1 MPSSKKYKANRKSHY
16 KHEEKRRKINQRTK
30 GDPKASKPKVERA
43 KLRKKLGLKVGDK
56 ATAGHTGKGKLSN
69 RLSGKRKG
77 PLKGRK
83 QSAKSNYG
91 AGGASVR
98 GKKKAV
104 AKKGRG
110 YAGRKKS
117 A

>member
-1 MPSSKKYKANRKSHY
+1 MPSSKRYKANRKSHY

-43 KLRKKLGLKVGDK
+43 KLRKKLGLKPGDK
-56 ATAGHTGKGKLSN
+56 QTAGHTGGGKLSK

-77 PLKGRK
+77 PLAGKR
-83 QSAKSNYG
+83 QSAKSNYA

-98 GKKKAV
+98 GKRKVVRHGKN
-104 AKKGRG
+104 
-110 YAGRKKS
+110 RKKRV
-117 A
+117 